1 MYEHDNRVVMT
12 LDAGGTNFVFSAIK
26 GCELVIAPV
35 CLLSVPDD
43 LDRCLSVLV
52 EGFCRIKDSLSEAP
66 VAISFAFPGPADY
79 EHGVIGDLP
88 NFPAFCGGVAL
99 GPFLEEKFGIPVFI
113 NNDGDLFAYGEALSG
128 VLPQVNR
135 ELEAAGNPKRY
146 KNLLGITLG
155 TGFGAGVVIN
165 NCLLTGDNGCGGD
178 VWLMRNKKY
187 PDMLAEESVSIRA
200 IHRVYRE
207 LTGEDTDAFTPKDIF
222 DIAEGMRAGNREAA
236 IRCFDEMGEMAGAA
250 IVNALNMVDGI
261 VVIGGGLSGASKYIL
276 PGMLREMNRSISTFA
291 GLNFKCLQSE
301 VYNLMDDAE
310 RSLFLENKSRMV
322 KVPFA
327 DKYAVYDCS
336 KKIGIMISSLGASK
350 AIALGAYAYALS
362 RLQ

>member
-1 MYEHDNRVVMT
+1 M
-12 LDAGGTNFVFSAIK
+12 
-26 GCELVIAPV
+26 
-35 CLLSVPDD
+35 
-43 LDRCLSVLV
+43 
-52 EGFCRIKDSLSEAP
+52 
-66 VAISFAFPGPADY
+66 
-79 EHGVIGDLP
+79 
-88 NFPAFCGGVAL
+88 
-99 GPFLEEKFGIPVFI
+99 
-113 NNDGDLFAYGEALSG
+113 
-128 VLPQVNR
+128 LPQVNR

>member
-99 GPFLEEKFGIPVFI
+99 VPFLEEKFGIPVFI
-113 NNDGDLFAYGEALSG
+113 NNDGNLFAYGEALSG